1 MAQDRLTHAHPV
13 VLIGGSSG
21 SIEVLLELLPALHP
35 PLRSTV
41 IIVVHR
47 GNTADSTLTD
57 LLAHRTQI
65 PLREVD
71 EKDPIEA
78 GVIYLA
84 PADYHLLIEAD
95 HIFSLDD
102 SEKVN
107 YTRPAIDVTFESAAA
122 VYGPRLTGVL
132 LSGANAD
139 GTNGLLAIRKA
150 GGRALVQKPET
161 ARIDTM
167 PLQAI
172 KQHAF
177 DQLVDVNEIIA
188 YVNTLGA

>member
-1 MAQDRLTHAHPV
+1 MAQDGLTDPHPIV
-13 VLIGGSSG
+13 IIGGSTG
-21 SIEVLLELLPALHP
+21 SIEILLELLPGLHNP
-35 PLRSTV
+35 MRATM

-47 GNTADSTLTD
+47 RNTADSTLSE
-57 LLAHRTQI
+57 LLAHRTKN

-71 EKDPIEA
+71 EKESVDA

-84 PADYHLLIEAD
+84 PADYHLLIESD

-122 VYGPRLTGVL
+122 VYGPRLTGIL
-132 LSGANAD
+132 LSGANTD
-139 GTNGLLAIRKA
+139 GTNGLLAIRQA

-161 ARIDTM
+161 ARIDVM
-167 PLQAI
+167 PRQAI

-177 DQLVDVNEIIA
+177 DQLVDVDEMVA
-188 YVNTLGA
+188 YINTL

>member
-1 MAQDRLTHAHPV
+1 MRATM
-13 VLIGGSSG
+13 
-21 SIEVLLELLPALHP
+21 
-35 PLRSTV
+35 

-47 GNTADSTLTD
+47 RNTADSTLSE
-57 LLAHRTQI
+57 LLAHRTKN

-71 EKDPIEA
+71 EKESVDA

-84 PADYHLLIEAD
+84 PADYHLLIESD

-122 VYGPRLTGVL
+122 VYGPRLTGIL
-132 LSGANAD
+132 LSGANTD
-139 GTNGLLAIRKA
+139 GTNGLLAIRQA

-161 ARIDTM
+161 ARIDVM
-167 PLQAI
+167 PRQAI

-177 DQLVDVNEIIA
+177 DQLVDVDEMVA
-188 YVNTLGA
+188 YINTL